1 MIVDLMQPPVWLAAL
16 LAAVIALL
24 AFGLRWLVLGG
35 ALSAFL
41 MGWII
46 YGIGGLKAVVPL
58 LVFFVS
64 STLLS
69 RVNRARTEQAS
80 SGDEK
85 GDVRDAGQVWANG
98 GMATLLVLLFALVRD
113 RWPPYLVQYLPVL
126 FLAALAAVNADT
138 WATELGKLC
147 GARPR
152 SLSNWRL
159 VAPGT
164 SGAITFWGVLAS
176 LMGAALVPLSVF
188 WWWPLTP
195 VEFVT
200 VTWSGFLGALLD
212 SILGA
217 SVQGLYRDPGTGA
230 LTEKRRQD
238 GRQNERVRG
247 FSLINNDAVNFLAS
261 LGSVLCALAL
271 LRSIRYP
278 FH

>member
-16 LAAVIALL
+16 LAAAIALL
-24 AFGLRWLVLGG
+24 AFGLRWLALSG

-46 YGIGGLKAVVPL
+46 YGIGGFKAVVPV

-69 RVNRARTEQAS
+69 RVHRARTMEAS
-80 SGDEK
+80 TGDEK
-85 GDVRDAGQVWANG
+85 GDVRDGGQVWANG
-98 GMATLLVLLFALVRD
+98 GMAMLLVLLFALVRD

-138 WATELGKLC
+138 WATELGKLS
-147 GARPR
+147 GVKPR
-152 SLSNWRL
+152 SLSSWRP

-164 SGAITFWGVLAS
+164 SGAITFWGILAS
-176 LMGAALVPLSVF
+176 LVGAAVVPLSVF

-217 SVQGLYRDPGTGA
+217 SVQGVYQDPESGA
-230 LTEKRRQD
+230 FTERRRQN
-238 GRQNERVRG
+238 GRENVRVRG
-247 FSLINNDAVNFLAS
+247 LSFINNDAVNFLAS
-261 LGSVLCALAL
+261 LGSVLCALVL